1 MGMTDGK
8 CTYGVRI
15 IGFIANTG
23 AGPYRYYI
31 GFHHRKDGDETKTA
45 CVGFRLYN
53 NQAWALSFHQKKSWA
68 KLGNFM
74 EKLGNRWQSEI
85 FFKTD
90 VV

>member
-1 MGMTDGK
+1 MTDGM
-8 CTYGVRI
+8 CTDGVLI
-15 IGFIANTG
+15 IGSDDNTG

-31 GFHHRKDGDETKTA
+31 EFHLRKDGYETKPA

-53 NQAWALSFHQKKSWA
+53 NQTGALSFHQKKSWA

-74 EKLGNRWQSEI
+74 EKLGKCWQSEI